1 MNILCS
7 SVINYF
13 KENISYKRL
22 QRNLKIYTLR
32 AIGRQIGLKMIF
44 EIFNNVSNGV
54 LLQDLL
60 CWFNVSLKYN
70 INILENNTNNTNT
83 KFSSYL
89 DNILG
94 CGETIKTNIK
104 NSFHNFMDLLINK
117 FLHNSDE
124 KELNSFLDT
133 LIWKY
138 NIEDHQFLMDKNV
151 FNILKG
157 MENNTIK
164 VAWGKSYLSENAFS
178 KENNNNKANRDMREE
193 SLGNIDPRI
202 ASGLINSDLS
212 MRKLDTAKSI
222 VPLFTVSKNLTNE
235 ILEVFEILSSICL
248 DSVINNKENIIDI
261 GSTSALI
268 KNIINIIF
276 GEIDEASS
284 NYIKYRGRRRKQQR
298 NFKKERKRKKSR
310 RND

>member
-32 AIGRQIGLKMIF
+32 AIGRQIGLKMIL

-157 MENNTIK
+157 MENDTIK

-202 ASGLINSDLS
+202 NS
-212 MRKLDTAKSI
+212 RY
-222 VPLFTVSKNLTNE
+222 NLLYIENE
-235 ILEVFEILSSICL
+235 L
-248 DSVINNKENIIDI
+248 
-261 GSTSALI
+261 T
-268 KNIINIIF
+268 
-276 GEIDEASS
+276 
-284 NYIKYRGRRRKQQR
+284 GRR
-298 NFKKERKRKKSR
+298 SV
-310 RND
+310 